1 MLVAGGSSARLLDEV
16 RIAFAPF
23 DRDEPGFSPLREMAS
38 GPTRPLRCGCP
49 LAAGAL
55 GHWRSPRPLPSP
67 LLDDDKRL
75 VEDARH

>member
-38 GPTRPLRCGCP
+38 GPTRSLRCGCP
-49 LAAGAL
+49 LAAGAR